1 MQLAA
6 TIILDGFV
14 YAAWLFI
21 VAVGLTLVFGVMKI
35 LNVAHGQFYSIGAYA
50 TASLVGLWFA
60 QGLAPVGAY
69 LMMVVAALLSGL
81 IVGFV
86 LERFILRYIYGRD
99 EVVGALATYAVF
111 LILEDAVRLSWGTG
125 AFLAPQPRELLGISS
140 LGELTISNYDLFLI
154 AVAIVV
160 GLLFWWGL
168 NRTRLGRLL
177 RAVIHDREMAQAF
190 GVNVNK
196 MFTITFIIGGI
207 LGALGG
213 ALTAPVISVSPGIGV
228 EVIVLAFAVVVIGGM
243 GSVGGALIGA
253 LIVGVARAMAVHLAP
268 NLELFVI
275 YAVMAAV
282 LAFRPFGLFAPAG
295 ARKI

>member
-6 TIILDGFV
+6 TILLDGFV

-50 TASLVGLWFA
+50 TASLVGVWFA
-60 QGLAPVGAY
+60 KGFAPAASYLVMLAA
-69 LMMVVAALLSGL
+69 AALVGL
-81 IVGFV
+81 VVGFV
-86 LERFILRYIYGRD
+86 LERAVLRLIYGRD

-111 LILEDAVRLSWGTG
+111 LILEDAVRLSWGTD
-125 AFLAPQPRELLGISS
+125 AYLAPQPRELMGISEMF
-140 LGELTISNYDLFLI
+140 ELTVANYDLFLI
-154 AVAIVV
+154 LVAILV
-160 GLLFWWGL
+160 GVGFWYGL
-168 NRTRLGRLL
+168 NRTRVGRLL
-177 RAVIHDREMAQAF
+177 LAVIHDREMAAAF
-190 GVNVNK
+190 GVNVNR
-196 MFTITFIIGGI
+196 MFTITFIIGGM

-213 ALTAPVISVSPGIGV
+213 AMTAPVISVSPGIGV

-243 GSVGGALIGA
+243 GSVVGALIGA

-275 YAVMAAV
+275 YAVMTAV
-282 LAFRPFGLFAPAG
+282 LAFRPHGLFARAE

>member
-6 TIILDGFV
+6 TIVLDGFV

-35 LNVAHGQFYSIGAYA
+35 LNVAHGQFYSIGAYS
-50 TASLVGLWFA
+50 TASLVGLWFS

-69 LMMVVAALLSGL
+69 LMMVLAALLSGL

-125 AFLAPQPRELLGISS
+125 AFLAPQPRELLGISA

-160 GLLFWWGL
+160 GLLFWLGL

-253 LIVGVARAMAVHLAP
+253 LIVGIARALAVHLAP

>member
-6 TIILDGFV
+6 TIVLDGFV

-35 LNVAHGQFYSIGAYA
+35 LNVAHGQFYSIGAYS

-60 QGLAPVGAY
+60 KGLAPVGAY
-69 LMMVVAALLSGL
+69 LMMVVAALLAGV

-125 AFLAPQPRELLGISS
+125 AFLAPQPRELLGISA

-196 MFTITFIIGGI
+196 MFTLTFIIGGI

-253 LIVGVARAMAVHLAP
+253 LIVGIARAMAVHLAP

-282 LAFRPFGLFAPAG
+282 LAFRPFGLFAPPG

>member
-35 LNVAHGQFYSIGAYA
+35 LNVAHGQFYSIGAYS
-50 TASLVGLWFA
+50 TASLVGLWFTK
-60 QGLAPVGAY
+60 GLAPVGAY
-69 LMMVVAALLSGL
+69 LMMVVAALLAGV

-125 AFLAPQPRELLGISS
+125 AFLAPQPRELLGISA

-196 MFTITFIIGGI
+196 MFTLTFIIGGI

-253 LIVGVARAMAVHLAP
+253 LIVGIARAMAVHLAP

-282 LAFRPFGLFAPAG
+282 LAFRPFGLFAQPG